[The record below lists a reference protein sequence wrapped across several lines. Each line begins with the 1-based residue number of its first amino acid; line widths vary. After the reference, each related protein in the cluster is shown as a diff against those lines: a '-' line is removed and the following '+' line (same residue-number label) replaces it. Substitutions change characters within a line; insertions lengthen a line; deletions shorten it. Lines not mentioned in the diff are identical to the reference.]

1 MGQGRSVDLVDVRL
15 LSSFQIG
22 ISVEGSQ
29 LGEQVRGK
37 GATVGHYSD
46 LINFAI
52 PLEKAI

>member
-15 LSSFQIG
+15 LLSFQIG

-29 LGEQVRGK
+29 LGEQVRDK
-37 GATVGHYSD
+37 GAIVGHYSD

-52 PLEKAI
+52 PLGKAI